1 MHPVRW
7 CFQCGIEYADG
18 VSDCVE
24 CGVGL
29 VDEAPVEPAEVGL
42 MVDDQLAY
50 ELHEWAGESRRILDQ
65 LLTSQ
70 GIAHAWQGATLV
82 VSEIDEVAV
91 DLAVEEA
98 EATGGPA
105 LDPDAEKLA
114 YDVTGWGADEQTAFS
129 ELLGRLGVPHEFDEQ
144 GDLVVLAADEDTIEQ
159 ALDAFQVAADD
170 RPELEGLGAN
180 SLLTDLF
187 VACDRLRRD
196 PRDNVGV
203 ESLVDLA
210 PVLRGHRPPFGI
222 DPALWNDLGGRSGEL
237 ADLLADG
244 GADGDDL
251 GARASELTEALRL
264 LI

>member
-1 MHPVRW
+1 MSSHPIPLVRS
-7 CFQCGIEYADG
+7 QAIDTIGQLRQR
-18 VSDCVE
+18 S
-24 CGVGL
+24 L
-29 VDEAPVEPAEVGL
+29 EPAV
-42 MVDDQLAY
+42 V
-50 ELHEWAGESRRILDQ
+50 
-65 LLTSQ
+65 
-70 GIAHAWQGATLV
+70 AHA
-82 VSEIDEVAV
+82 EI
-91 DLAVEEA
+91 EA
-98 EATGGPA
+98 EAGPA
-105 LDPDAEKLA
+105 SRLVPCL
-114 YDVTGWGADEQTAFS
+114 GALGGEQAVAF
-129 ELLGRLGVPHEFDEQ
+129 LGVLQKLFTAELTILSPQEGGSRPSEQ
-144 GDLVVLAADEDTIEQ
+144 APAQESDSEVFEVAPGVGPISVAAFPGEEIAKMIPDTLGITIEK